1 MNKKKCNIGSRE
13 PYQLELPFDKS
24 RQNYINDIPRISHP
38 SEWQPW
44 FNQLIP
50 HLEWDCRSL
59 KKYRAE
65 FYYSD
70 CDYLSVNVYAT
81 SYKLARNYL
90 EKYVSLIS
98 LSNQIPDFTNENT
111 NKAIVEA
118 YRFKDIVLE
127 IGRE

>member
-1 MNKKKCNIGSRE
+1 MNKDKCNINSSE
-13 PYQLELPFDKS
+13 PYQLELPFDQS
-24 RQNYINDIPRISHP
+24 RQNYIKHIPKISHD
-38 SEWQPW
+38 SEWEPW
-44 FNQLIP
+44 FNQFIP
-50 HLEWDCRSL
+50 HLEWDRRAL

-70 CDYLSVNVYAT
+70 CDYLIVDVYAT
-81 SYKLARNYL
+81 SYKVAKNYL
-90 EKYVSLIS
+90 EDYVSLIS

-127 IGRE
+127 TGHE

>member
-1 MNKKKCNIGSRE
+1 MNKEKSNIDSSE

-24 RQNYINDIPRISHP
+24 RQNYINHIPKISHP
-38 SEWQPW
+38 SEQELW
-44 FNQLIP
+44 FNQFIP
-50 HLEWDCRSL
+50 HLEWDCRPL
-59 KKYRAE
+59 KKYTAE

-111 NKAIVEA
+111 NQAIVEA
-118 YRFKDIVLE
+118 YRFKGIVLE